1 MLLTSNVRK
10 QDQEL
15 QVTDED
21 APGQMAVVCPHCE
34 GPIIATP
41 HGYTLSYDPAE
52 GPPERWTLLQCPS
65 GHTLLVLQNEYSG
78 LTFDDDDPFRVYP
91 PQDRQLSDEIP
102 EPLRLTH
109 EEARR
114 CLRAKAYT
122 AAVAMSGR
130 TLEGACELQGVKED
144 SLYRSLAKMKDKK
157 LIDGRLW
164 DWAEILRDVRNT
176 AAHFNDEEISRRDAE
191 DALAFSE
198 ALLDYLYV
206 LTARFNAL
214 KTRRMSE

>member
-1 MLLTSNVRK
+1 
-10 QDQEL
+10 
-15 QVTDED
+15 
-21 APGQMAVVCPHCE
+21 MALVCPRCE
-34 GPIIATP
+34 GPVMGEP
-41 HGYTLSYDPAE
+41 HGYTMSYDPNE
-52 GPPERWTLLQCPS
+52 GPPERWTLLKCPRD
-65 GHTLLVLQNEYSG
+65 HALLVLQNEFSG

-91 PQDRQLSDEIP
+91 PQDRHLSTEIP
-102 EPLRLTH
+102 QPLRSAH
-109 EEARR
+109 EEARK

-130 TLEGACELQGVKED
+130 TLEGACELQGVKENT
-144 SLYRSLAKMKDKK
+144 LQRSLGKMKEGG

-164 DWAEILRDVRNT
+164 DWAETLRGVRN
-176 AAHFNDEEISRRDAE
+176 AASHFNNEELTRQDAE

-214 KTRRMSE
+214 KERRTTEKGVSDANGSA